1 MKAEI
6 VQNGACGTW
15 NDDSEQ
21 DSVKVIQKLIND
33 S

>member
-21 DSVKVIQKLIND
+21 DSVKVIKTH
-33 S
+33 